1 MKNRIIFTIIILLF
15 MLGITLI
22 ISSTTIGL
30 NITTKQLLDTTI
42 DGNTYL
48 KIIESNFS
56 IAKIIGTILTI
67 PAVLTLVKL
76 VK

>member
-1 MKNRIIFTIIILLF
+1 

-56 IAKIIGTILTI
+56 IAK
-67 PAVLTLVKL
+67 
-76 VK
+76 